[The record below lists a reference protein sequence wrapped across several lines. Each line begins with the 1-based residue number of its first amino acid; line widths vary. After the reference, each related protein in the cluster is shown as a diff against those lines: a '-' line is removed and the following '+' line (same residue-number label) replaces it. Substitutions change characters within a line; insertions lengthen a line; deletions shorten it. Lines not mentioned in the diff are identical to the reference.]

1 MGVEYITFSNG
12 LRAKDLCYSD
22 DFFKL
27 KGKKIIPS
35 DSFSFSSYNALKDVN
50 DFKTNNYSNLFLI
63 KKQKNTDWLKANIKK
78 GDDILDLS
86 SYIKIGNQYIYFPKN
101 YDFDFG
107 EPDDIL
113 DLNLIEKEYNG
124 VDTNYIFYINFISDS
139 ECTIAHTFGDLVY
152 YLDYKKDENDKFV
165 VCFNKQTSDNKLI
178 CNYNKEQ
185 SEIVLYKQ
193 IDDELYTLKVS
204 NKKLYFVKSSD
215 VTDDSNLC
223 NLSKH
228 IIDFDFYMDDT
239 WIRYDR
245 SQYISSIDY
254 DNSYFGIDSQALIH
268 HEYNKDDGFN
278 FIPLKNTLSYKGNT
292 IRGSYS
298 GGSSDVEF
306 RNYTNIHTGV
316 VSEKAND
323 NIILSFSFNEQEYE
337 VNDGEDLIFTID
349 YEGLSENGLELSNT
363 KFIENGSFGSEVP
376 YFSDKVKKLDF
387 KQDDKLGTYLCSWLY
402 KKDIDDTKLVWKDRY
417 YYPRL
422 LGKNSQSVS
431 ELYSMPVSD
440 GDVYKNT
447 YYDKDSSLKIE
458 NGKTY
463 KYHRLS
469 TEMVDEVIEKNSQF
483 AIDDIIDNKK
493 KNVKISDYFI
503 FDNEHYRVIKPE
515 KWNKTNVINF
525 NTDIYLER
533 NKRMGI
539 QLFGSDYK
547 EGFNIQNR
555 KDLAP
560 FHYYATD
567 ETLYLCNNSFEAVHQ
582 FNIYEKFNDKILRL
596 FLGDIFDDVIVVT
609 GIRMYILTYDLMLKS
624 RIDLTSDE
632 NEKFAI
638 KGLDELDIELEK
650 ILDISEAIFDGED
663 LTGRYENNEIP
674 SVSLINYPYA
684 NTSIELQSDDTI
696 NYTNKTP
703 IYFDSS
709 VGGTIDMGEKI
720 ISLCKIQY
728 DDNVYQGSVNIY
740 SRVSETLCKYN
751 GVLYNNNLYIPFKQ
765 DILKIVMCPDVE
777 KDDESFTEKDRE
789 EYPAII
795 RKLNNDEFYCN
806 FIPNE
811 TSESVSTEQGMIEV
825 ENIIKNIYIDEEG
838 NIYGVNYDQFA
849 IAGDGDTMYGL
860 YGRDKYINS
869 GGWWW
874 IFNQSLSKMKS
885 NASSSKYAEFSS
897 NNSIDRIKFNEL
909 GEMGLIRNFS
919 NLIENENEDNNKRF
933 DIYDKSK
940 KIIYTYDLSHHEQI
954 ISFDAYN
961 YIDEKMNE
969 QTCFSVLCKSY
980 GYLTEIKYLSNDK
993 KVQVKSVSLPA
1004 NACENFIETTNT
1016 NAIAR
1021 YRDYNSLYFNLNY
1034 NSNYLYNRKATIK
1047 WNLDDIQN
1055 GWYNIN
1061 VYINLDEAI
1070 FEVRINDK
1078 LYKSYKDKYFE
1089 PYVSSNGTVFATT
1102 YYIGTLGKKYGLTL
1116 NTILKNGIYDPYVC
1130 KDSKIENM
1138 SIYNKKLS
1146 LHEYQA
1152 MRLKGKKINQ
1162 LILTLPC
1169 GRRNCIEEIVRY
1181 FKYNSSPSISNKVKI
1196 TISGT
1201 GLKSEGEFDLL
1212 RKEITSA
1219 LENNKDCLVTVK
1231 DIQFI

>member
-63 KKQKNTDWLKANIKK
+63 KKQKNTDWLKANIMK
-78 GDDILDLS
+78 GDEILDLS
-86 SYIKIGNQYIYFPKN
+86 SFIKISNKFIYFPKN

-113 DLNLIEKEYNG
+113 DINLVENEYDG
-124 VDTNYIFYINFISDS
+124 IDTNYIFYINFISDS
-139 ECTIAHTFGDLVY
+139 ECSIIHTFGDLNY
-152 YLDYKKDENDKFV
+152 YLDYTKDEKGEYI
-165 VCFNKQTSDNKLI
+165 VCFNKKPKDNKLI
-178 CNYNKEQ
+178 CNYNKE
-185 SEIVLYKQ
+185 ENTIILYKQ
-193 IDDELYTLKVS
+193 IDDVLYTLQVKDD
-204 NKKLYFVKSSD
+204 KLKFVKSSEVKD
-215 VTDDSNLC
+215 NSNLC
-223 NLSKH
+223 LLSNH
-228 IIDFDFYMDDT
+228 IIDFDFYMDES

-254 DNSYFGIDSQALIH
+254 DNSYFGIDGQALIH
-268 HEYNKDDGFN
+268 HEYNKDEGFN
-278 FIPLKNTLSYKGNT
+278 FIPLKTSLSYKGNT
-292 IRGSYS
+292 IRGSY
-298 GGSSDVEF
+298 GESDCDVDF

-316 VSEKAND
+316 VSEKANG
-323 NIILSFSFNEQEYE
+323 NIILSFTFNEQEYE

-349 YEGLSENGLELSNT
+349 YEGLVGDSLELNNT
-363 KFIENGSFGSEVP
+363 KFINNGAFGSEVP

-402 KKDIDDTKLVWKDRY
+402 KKDIDDNNLVWKDRY
-417 YYPRL
+417 YYPRIL
-422 LGKNSQSVS
+422 SNNSQSIS
-431 ELYSMPVSD
+431 DLYLMPINED
-440 GDVYKNT
+440 EIYKHT

-458 NGKTY
+458 KGKTY

-469 TEMVDEVIEKNSQF
+469 TEMVDEVNQKNASSQ
-483 AIDDIIDNKK
+483 IDDIINNKNKK
-493 KNVKISDYFI
+493 VKISDYFI
-503 FDNEHYRVIKPE
+503 FDNESYRVIKPE

-533 NKRMGI
+533 DKRMGL

-567 ETLYLCNNSFEAVHQ
+567 ETLYLCNNKFEAVHQ
-582 FNIYEKFNDKILRL
+582 FNLYEKFNDKILRL

-624 RIDLTSDE
+624 RIDLTANKTD
-632 NEKFAI
+632 KLAI
-638 KGLDELDIELEK
+638 KGLEELE
-650 ILDISEAIFDGED
+650 L
-663 LTGRYENNEIP
+663 
-674 SVSLINYPYA
+674 SLLNYPY
-684 NTSIELQSDDTI
+684 NNNSIELQSNLTT
-696 NYTNKTP
+696 TNTTP
-703 IYFDSS
+703 IYFDSRVS
-709 VGGTIDMGEKI
+709 GTIDMGEKI
-720 ISLCKIQY
+720 VSLCKISIGEIR
-728 DDNVYQGSVNIY
+728 YQGSSNIY
-740 SRVSETLCKYN
+740 SKMSEILCKYN
-751 GVLYNNNLYIPFKQ
+751 GILYNNNLYIPHEK
-765 DILKIVMCPDVE
+765 DILKIIMCPDCE
-777 KDDESFTEKDRE
+777 KDYTILTEEVRE
-789 EYPAII
+789 NYPAGI
-795 RKLNNDEFYCN
+795 RKLDKDEFYCN

-811 TSESVSTEQGMIEV
+811 NSENVSTEQGMIEV
-825 ENIIKNIYIDEEG
+825 ENVIKNIFIDEDS
-838 NIYGVNYDQFA
+838 NIYGINYDQFA

-860 YGRDKYINS
+860 YGRQEYINS

-874 IFNQSLSKMKS
+874 IFNQSLSKMR
-885 NASSSKYAEFSS
+885 NNVSSSKYAEFSS

-919 NLIENENEDNNKRF
+919 NLAENENENNNKRL

-940 KIIYTYDLSHHEQI
+940 KLIYTYDLSHHESV

-961 YIDEKMNE
+961 YIDENKVD

-980 GYLTEIKYLSNDK
+980 GYITEIKYLSNDK
-993 KVQVKSVSLPA
+993 KIQIRNLDLPSNVS
-1004 NACENFIETTNT
+1004 ENFIETTNT

-1034 NSNYLYNRKATIK
+1034 NSNYMYNRKATIK

-1061 VYINLDEAI
+1061 VYVNLDEAV

-1078 LYKSYKDKYFE
+1078 LFESYKDDNFE
-1089 PYVSSNGTVFATT
+1089 PYVSSNGTVFTTT
-1102 YYIGTLGKKYGLTL
+1102 YYIGCLGKKYGLTL
-1116 NTILKNGIYDPYVC
+1116 NKILKNAFFDPYVC
-1130 KDSKIENM
+1130 KNAKIENM
-1138 SIYNKKLS
+1138 SIYTKKLS

-1152 MRLKGKKINQ
+1152 MRMRGKKINQ

-1169 GRRNCIEEIVRY
+1169 GKRNCIDEIVRY

-1201 GLKSEGEFDLL
+1201 GLKSEGEYELL